1 MTEYIAIMS
10 CYSSL
15 RYCVRKRPKSPLT
28 YLLMCVANPTSG
40 GTAGLE
46 QKRAGTT
53 RIDAADRARI
63 GLCVGSSVA
72 PSVRHRYQGKGI
84 APFLAWRRN
93 RGWSE
98 DGPEPSWLD
107 DMSPALAA
115 ELLGAYV
122 CELRLQGKNADTAIQ
137 ALRHDYEKASRSL
150 TVFGFSSVSATR
162 KKRPREFDRETA
174 LSRQRAARSP
184 ITGSMMSE
192 AITRHF
198 PPGMVISPQNRDSAA
213 AILAGLIQFAFAL
226 RVGNVVRTVSSTS
239 ALKWA
244 HEQARAAA
252 QAGASVPSDLAD
264 RLLKSHCFRASD
276 VSMAVTVGGGERWLP
291 AHRWVSERPSVNTQA
306 QKVVFNVLTT
316 KTTHSGGKPVKHMA
330 TATHGGGEEHLVRM
344 VNAWVEAAG
353 YSGAD
358 DLFLSTVSLAPT
370 TTLPRWHATENLVN
384 ELARSIGARTSP
396 GQLGFSSQSFKVGAV
411 SELSAMGDGQHAVAA
426 FTGHKTTSALMHYNR
441 KRMSCKV
448 PTLMAVT
455 DKGANYTKEDAT
467 IEWASSAVNVSPTRK
482 TVVKGRPRKVNQ
494 LRCVPTPSGT
504 DTAAVETQV
513 TPNPPAATKAVGGR
527 KRVTPVLLGT
537 SLPTRDQTNQQPLD
551 KDPLRAVQERFMDLG
566 RRIKRAEQ
574 AEARQNTAFGG
585 AMSLHEQAPASFEED
600 FGVNFASYLHKPQGN
615 LHDEAEVDDDVLVS
629 PDESED
635 EESVTTR
642 SSERADPIT
651 EWTAQSSE
659 AQPELPPEKFGKWVH
674 TPPGRLSQGGTGG
687 RSCHRGAPSKM
698 WAWVSP
704 SHQGETT
711 HGADAPGGHL

>member
-1 MTEYIAIMS
+1 
-10 CYSSL
+10 
-15 RYCVRKRPKSPLT
+15 
-28 YLLMCVANPTSG
+28 
-40 GTAGLE
+40 
-46 QKRAGTT
+46 
-53 RIDAADRARI
+53 
-63 GLCVGSSVA
+63 
-72 PSVRHRYQGKGI
+72 
-84 APFLAWRRN
+84 
-93 RGWSE
+93 
-98 DGPEPSWLD
+98 
-107 DMSPALAA
+107 MSPAKAA
-115 ELLGAYV
+115 EILAAYV
-122 CELRLQGKNADTAIQ
+122 CELRLQGMNADTAIQ

-150 TVFGFSSVSATR
+150 TVFGCPSVSATR
-162 KKRPREFDRETA
+162 RKRPREFDRETD

-213 AILAGLIQFAFAL
+213 AMLAGLIQFAFAL

-276 VSMAVTVGGGERWLP
+276 ISMAVTVGGGERWLP
-291 AHRWVSERPSVNTQA
+291 AHRWVSERPSAHAQA
-306 QKVVFNVLTT
+306 HKVVFNMLTT

-344 VNAWVEAAG
+344 VNTWVEAAG

-370 TTLPRWHATENLVN
+370 TTLPRWHATEDLVN
-384 ELARSIGARTSP
+384 EMARSIGASTSP

-467 IEWASSAVNVSPTRK
+467 IEWASSAVNVSLTRR
-482 TVVKGRPRKVNQ
+482 TMGKGRPRKVNQ
-494 LRCVPTPSGT
+494 LRGVPTPSGSA
-504 DTAAVETQV
+504 TAIVETQA
-513 TPNPPAATKAVGGR
+513 TPNPPAVPKVADGR
-527 KRVTPVLLGT
+527 KRVVPVFLGT
-537 SLPTRDQTNQQPLD
+537 ILPPRDQTNQQFHD
-551 KDPLRAVQERFMDLG
+551 RDPLRAVQERFMDLG

-585 AMSLHEQAPASFEED
+585 AMSLLEQPPASFEED
-600 FGVNFASYLHKPQGN
+600 FGNSFASYLRQPKGN
-615 LHDEAEVDDDVLVS
+615 LHDEAEVDHDVQVS
-629 PDESED
+629 SDESED
-635 EESVTTR
+635 GESCYE
-642 SSERADPIT
+642 S
-651 EWTAQSSE
+651 
-659 AQPELPPEKFGKWVH
+659 
-674 TPPGRLSQGGTGG
+674 
-687 RSCHRGAPSKM
+687 
-698 WAWVSP
+698 
-704 SHQGETT
+704 
-711 HGADAPGGHL
+711 